1 MTFNEGADLDTS
13 QVTGGGGG
21 VRGGAVIGGGAG
33 GIILLILALIFGPD
47 LTGAAPA
54 PTRSIPARSR
64 PAATP
69 RRRDFSQCKTGA
81 DANRDD
87 TCRIIGTVN
96 SVQAYW
102 RDALPADVQRQY
114 QDAKTVI
121 YSGSTQSACGVA
133 SNATGPFYCPSD
145 QRVYIDASFFDE
157 LTSRFG
163 ADGGALAQEYVVAHE
178 YGHHVEN
185 LLGIL
190 AKGQD
195 GKTGP
200 LSGGVRIELMADC
213 MAGVWANHAATTKDA
228 DGDTLLKPITD
239 DDIKS
244 ALSAAC
250 RRRRRPHPGSRRPAG
265 STRSR
270 GRTARASRGRSGSS
284 PATRA
289 APSTSA
295 TRSAPTT
302 SDGVRSIGVR
312 PQAPTARDLDRPRA
326 VPGCRRASTRSSSL
340 IRKLTAPGGLRD
352 SDGDAQRHAGRPA
365 SGFDFIYQVLGIGFA
380 LVPVA
385 LALYLLSQ
393 TRSRSACRAGSASI
407 ARRPRP
413 RPPLGHRA
421 LPRSIGLPGLGFYGI
436 GRAARHHG
444 RDHPGARRLST
455 GGPSRS

>member
-33 GIILLILALIFGPD
+33 TIILLILGLIFGGD
-47 LTGAAPA
+47 ITGGGTGANPFDPGQVQAGGD
-54 PTRSIPARSR
+54 TS
-64 PAATP
+64 TT
-69 RRRDFSQCKTGA
+69 DFSQCKTGA

-102 RDALPADVQRQY
+102 RDALPADVKRQY

-121 YSGSTQSACGVA
+121 YSGSAQSACGVA

-145 QRVYIDASFFDE
+145 QRIYIDASFFGE

-163 ADGGALAQEYVVAHE
+163 ADDGALAQEYVVAHE

-228 DGDTLLKPITD
+228 DGNTLLKKLTD
-239 DDIKS
+239 ADVKS
-244 ALSAAC
+244 ALSAAAAVGDD
-250 RRRRRPHPGSRRPAG
+250 HIQES
-265 STRSR
+265 ST
-270 GRTARASRGRSGSS
+270 GRVNQESWTHGSS
-284 PATRA
+284 ESRQKWFMAGYNGGTVNRCDTFAT
-289 APSTSA
+289 
-295 TRSAPTT
+295 
-302 SDGVRSIGVR
+302 D
-312 PQAPTARDLDRPRA
+312 DL
-326 VPGCRRASTRSSSL
+326 
-340 IRKLTAPGGLRD
+340 
-352 SDGDAQRHAGRPA
+352 
-365 SGFDFIYQVLGIGFA
+365 
-380 LVPVA
+380 
-385 LALYLLSQ
+385 
-393 TRSRSACRAGSASI
+393 
-407 ARRPRP
+407 
-413 RPPLGHRA
+413 
-421 LPRSIGLPGLGFYGI
+421 
-436 GRAARHHG
+436 
-444 RDHPGARRLST
+444 
-455 GGPSRS
+455 